1 MWIGGRDLHMTGYTL
16 IIICMPLE
24 YVGEKNVPVF
34 VLFLL
39 FHWNM
44 PVLLVFAVY
53 FLESPLNQFT
63 KSMEVVVQ
71 DCKKDSCKG
80 NFKSTEKNNNA
91 STMISYLSASHSL
104 L

>member
-1 MWIGGRDLHMTGYTL
+1 MTGYTL
-16 IIICMPLE
+16 VIICMLLE

-71 DCKKDSCKG
+71 IARRIRARK
-80 NFKSTEKNNNA
+80 
-91 STMISYLSASHSL
+91 ISYLQKKTTMQVL
-104 L
+104 

>member
-1 MWIGGRDLHMTGYTL
+1 
-16 IIICMPLE
+16 MPLE

-71 DCKKDSCKG
+71 DCKKDSCKE
-80 NFKSTEKNNNA
+80 NFISTEKNNNS
-91 STMISYLSASHSL
+91 STMISYLSAPHSL

>member
-16 IIICMPLE
+16 VIICMLLE

-71 DCKKDSCKG
+71 DCKKDSCKE
-80 NFKSTEKNNNA
+80 NFISTEKNHNA
-91 STMISYLSASHSL
+91 STMISYLSAPHSL